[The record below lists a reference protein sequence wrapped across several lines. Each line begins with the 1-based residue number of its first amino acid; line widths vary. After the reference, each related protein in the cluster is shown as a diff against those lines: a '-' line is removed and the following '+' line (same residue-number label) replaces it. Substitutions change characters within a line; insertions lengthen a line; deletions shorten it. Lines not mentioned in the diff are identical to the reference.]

1 MASGEFSRCLP
12 SVMLFLGLYRGSTE
26 SRPGPN
32 AEPRARASKLVVVFL
47 PKAEDSS
54 VSRFRHPPPFS
65 RSLRLLLLL
74 LFEQTPY
81 SIHIYD
87 VLGLP
92 TYLRNSACAFRYRR
106 GHTND
111 LGTTLNASYHENHDY
126 DPYHCPPR
134 TLRTPRHRDI
144 LPLRRV
150 LRRNVFRRI

>member
-1 MASGEFSRCLP
+1 VDSP
-12 SVMLFLGLYRGSTE
+12 SAMFLCELSLYRDQLEPG

-47 PKAEDSS
+47 PLSEGSS

-74 LFEQTPY
+74 SEQTPY

-150 LRRNVFRRI
+150 LRRNVFQWI